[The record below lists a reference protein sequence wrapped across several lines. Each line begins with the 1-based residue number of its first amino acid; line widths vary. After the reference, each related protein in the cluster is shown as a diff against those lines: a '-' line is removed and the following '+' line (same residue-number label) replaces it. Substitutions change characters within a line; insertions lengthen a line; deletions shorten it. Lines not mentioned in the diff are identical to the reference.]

1 MATQLGYICGYTIS
15 YPLGFEYVFEPRL
28 RSFISH
34 CPPPKP
40 PAMIELPHRRSAS
53 PYGLAHP
60 NYAIFEDPDS
70 KIVHDFRSSPQHPQ
84 HLDHDTIARSGIQE
98 GYMQILSLLLLAV
111 LMACMNH
118 IVFTRLSG
126 KEPGSHTSQFWVT
139 VLKNVFPAAVAF
151 LLFIGLKICL
161 SQVALYRIRLDS
173 YPIGVVNSMT
183 SPPSLLNTFSAL
195 SKSSMRASIVSF
207 ALLTAITQ
215 AVALTSLFVPG
226 TLSVVPSPVRTQ
238 MIQVP
243 TIDFN
248 FVNSTQSVIRT
259 SRTTQSLNGVSAQE
273 ISILPSQRW
282 TQLIHRSAS
291 SNSAP
296 GWDPPAACG
305 TACTYAF
312 SYLAPALNCTQL
324 SKDDIWPGGT
334 NISDSCL
341 AFGPEIYSF
350 YNSTSPGRGTSTS
363 TTDTALAFNLDQEA
377 TYMENFN
384 STMEITNL
392 LMSGPIDP
400 QQWTPAGAH
409 CSYQYATYE
418 ATTTFS
424 NNTQLSSTS
433 VKEWHNPITFSFN
446 DTNLGMALFSISN
459 ALAWILDGFTYYDPS
474 SLLIN
479 GTGRAISETALF
491 NLIGYCASEDD
502 PDSAFSE
509 LLGNITLAFV
519 NEQMATASVEASV
532 LPNST
537 QYQYVGWRLGLIY
550 GIVFGF
556 SLIVISYGLFCL
568 QKNRTVAVFDL
579 QHILE
584 MTATSNRL
592 HESAARPTFSSTLV
606 SGTFTSESDG
616 SQRRIVLEVSDYS
629 RIELGGILLRGTSHH

>member
-1 MATQLGYICGYTIS
+1 MATQLGYICDYTIS

-84 HLDHDTIARSGIQE
+84 HLDHNTIARSGIQE

-161 SQVALYRIRLDS
+161 SQVALYRIQLDS

-183 SPPSLLNTFSAL
+183 SPPSLLNTFSTL

-248 FVNSTQSVIRT
+248 FVNSKQSVIRT

-334 NISDSCL
+334 NISDSRL
-341 AFGPEIYSF
+341 AFGPEIF
-350 YNSTSPGRGTSTS
+350 CSTAQPL
-363 TTDTALAFNLDQEA
+363 LAEEV

-491 NLIGYCASEDD
+491 NLIGYRASEDD
-502 PDSAFSE
+502 PDSAFSVFSLSPALEGNLSAGLQE

-556 SLIVISYGLFCL
+556 SLVVIYYGLFCL

-592 HESAARPTFSSTLV
+592 HESAAHPTFSSTLV
-606 SGTFTSESDG
+606 SGAFTSESDG

-629 RIELGGILLRGTSHH
+629 NRAGRHLRRTSHH